1 MAYAEISLGQA
12 QVQDAATTIH
22 TVPASTTAIL
32 RDMMICNVDSSAH
45 TVTVW
50 LDPDGTTATDATAII
65 DAFSIPANDFIHWT
79 GLQVMA
85 ATATLKAIADADNV
99 ITITAA
105 GIHVT

>member
-1 MAYAEISLGQA
+1 MAYSPVNMGQA
-12 QVQDAATTIH
+12 QIQDTSTTLH

-45 TVTVW
+45 TITVH
-50 LDPDGTTATDATAII
+50 LDHDGTTASDATAIL
-65 DAFSIPANDFIHWT
+65 DAFSIPANDFRHWS
-79 GLQVMA
+79 GMQVMV
-85 ATATLKAIADADNV
+85 ATATLKAVADASNV